1 MKKYLLLLCCLVFS
15 AEISAQDNSKF
26 FDLADDFFQK
36 YTQNGQV
43 KYAEIQQNPKALN
56 ELLAVAKK
64 ASVSREN
71 EAEFKAF
78 WINAYNLATINGIV
92 QQYPVASPMD
102 IEGFFDKRYHSIGGK
117 SLTLDKIEHDVL
129 FGNFPEEA
137 RFHFVLVCA
146 AKGCPPLLT
155 RAYRPETLEQQLQ
168 SQTEKTLNDPGFVKV
183 QGDKVLFS
191 EIMKWYKEDFIRD
204 GGSLIEYVNRFKES
218 AIPVDLEVGFFE
230 YDWGLNGG

>member
-1 MKKYLLLLCCLVFS
+1 M
-15 AEISAQDNSKF
+15 SAQEHSRF
-26 FDLADDFFQK
+26 FDLADDFFQQ
-36 YTQNGQV
+36 YTHNGQV

-64 ASVSREN
+64 TRIPLEN

-92 QQYPVASPMD
+92 QEYPVASPME
-102 IEGFFDKRYHSIGGK
+102 IEGFFDKRVHSLGGK
-117 SLTLDKIEHDVL
+117 SLTLDEVEHEVL

-146 AKGCPPLLT
+146 AKGCPPLLS
-155 RAYRPETLEQQLQ
+155 RAYLPETLEQQLQ
-168 SQTEKTLNDPGFVKV
+168 SQTEKALNDPSFVRV
-183 QGDKVLFS
+183 QGDRVLFS
-191 EIMKWYKEDFIRD
+191 EIMKWYKDDFTRG
-204 GGSLIEYVNRFKES
+204 GGSLIEYVNQFRKT
-218 AIPVDLEVGFFE
+218 PVPAGREVGFFE

>member
-218 AIPVDLEVGFFE
+218 AIPVDLEEGFFE